1 MNFGKLVGLVVLLL
15 SIFLLWQIRFVIL
28 LAFTSISLATALNR
42 IVQWLTNW
50 KLSRRSAV
58 IITLLSLLGL
68 IVVTVTIIVPPFL
81 EQVDQWLTQVPTES
95 ARIRIWLENINS
107 RVPPVLAEQFQQLNA
122 FIQEIPNIARGL
134 FNNFFRI
141 FSSTLSILIN
151 SFLVLAVTIML
162 LANPKA
168 YRRAFISIFPQFYR
182 HRVQDILDHCEKAL
196 VGWGIGIC
204 FNMVVISLMSFIG
217 LVIIQVPLPIGN
229 AMIAG
234 VLTFIPNIGP
244 ILSVIPPAVLGV
256 LDSPWKAI
264 AVIGLYILIQQVE
277 SNFLTPLVMKHQVSL
292 LPAITLVSQLICG
305 VLFGFLGLFL
315 ALPLVVTGQV
325 LLQELLVKDIMD
337 NWRKP
342 SPSGNSPPKKIV
354 ATY

>member
-28 LAFTSISLATALNR
+28 LAFTGISLATALNR
-42 IVQWLTNW
+42 IVQWLMRW
-50 KLSRRSAV
+50 KLSRRWAV
-58 IITLLSLLGL
+58 ILTLLAVLGL
-68 IVVTVTIIVPPFL
+68 IIATVTIIVPPFL
-81 EQVDQWLTQVPTES
+81 KQVDQWLTQIPTES
-95 ARIRIWLENINS
+95 AQVRIWLENINS

-122 FIQEIPNIARGL
+122 FIQEIPTIARGL
-134 FNNFFRI
+134 FNNFFRF
-141 FSSTLSILIN
+141 FSGTFSILLN

-168 YRRAFISIFPQFYR
+168 YRRAFVCVFPKFYR
-182 HRVQDILDHCEKAL
+182 HRVQDILNRCEEAL

-204 FNMVVISLMSFIG
+204 FNMIVISLMSFAG
-217 LVIIQVPLPIGN
+217 LAIIQVPLPIGN
-229 AMIAG
+229 ALIAG

-244 ILSVIPPAVLGV
+244 ILSVIPPAILGL
-256 LDSPWKAI
+256 LDAPWKAV

-325 LLQELLVKDIMD
+325 LLKELLVKDIMD

-342 SPSGNSPPKKIV
+342 SPKANPSTKKV
-354 ATY
+354 MASY

>member
-1 MNFGKLVGLVVLLL
+1 MNFGKLVGLVLLLL
-15 SIFLLWQIRFVIL
+15 SIFLLWQIRFIIL

-42 IVQWLTNW
+42 IVQWLMQW

-58 IITLLSLLGL
+58 IITLLALLGL
-68 IVVTVTIIVPPFL
+68 VLVTVTVIVPPFL
-81 EQVDQWLTQVPTES
+81 EQIDQWLTQVPTES
-95 ARIRIWLENINS
+95 AQIRVWLENINS

-162 LANPKA
+162 IANPKA
-168 YRRAFISIFPQFYR
+168 YRRAFISVFPQFYR

-229 AMIAG
+229 ALIAG
-234 VLTFIPNIGP
+234 ILTFIPNIGP

-264 AVIGLYILIQQVE
+264 AVIGLYTLIQQVE

-292 LPAITLVSQLICG
+292 LPAVTLVSQLICG

-337 NWRKP
+337 NWQKP
-342 SPSGNSPPKKIV
+342 SSSGNSARKKIV